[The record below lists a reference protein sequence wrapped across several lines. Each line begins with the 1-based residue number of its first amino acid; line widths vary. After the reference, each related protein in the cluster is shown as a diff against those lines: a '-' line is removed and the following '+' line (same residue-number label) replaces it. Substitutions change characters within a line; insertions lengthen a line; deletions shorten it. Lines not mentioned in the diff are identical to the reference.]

1 MRKQSR
7 VSDTDL
13 SRFLG
18 RRINKVGMG
27 VNSYIYVNKVSIDYY
42 RETYVH

>member
-1 MRKQSR
+1 
-7 VSDTDL
+7 L
-13 SRFLG
+13 
-18 RRINKVGMG
+18 GMG